1 MQLPAVRSP
10 VMPPAAPAASLVS
23 PLALVLRYPGG
34 LRCLGLPDPA
44 GRMASPPSL
53 SHGAVLMSTLTPAQE
68 LREAAKLM
76 RERAE
81 AATPGPWE
89 RPLDVRHKN
98 FVMAALPERVSVVSA
113 AIWSIGGFMRKRSG
127 RDLDYIASMDP
138 PVAEALADWLD
149 VKAANLEHVEVVGHH
164 YRDHDYG
171 YALKV
176 ARAYLG
182 AGDAQ

>member
-1 MQLPAVRSP
+1 
-10 VMPPAAPAASLVS
+10 
-23 PLALVLRYPGG
+23 
-34 LRCLGLPDPA
+34 
-44 GRMASPPSL
+44 
-53 SHGAVLMSTLTPAQE
+53 MSTLTPAQE

-98 FVMAALPERVSVVSA
+98 FVMAALPEGEQGSYKSGNIPAEFASHKGPTGRYAGQRERVSVVSA

>member
-1 MQLPAVRSP
+1 
-10 VMPPAAPAASLVS
+10 MP
-23 PLALVLRYPGG
+23 
-34 LRCLGLPDPA
+34 DT
-44 GRMASPPSL
+44 PS
-53 SHGAVLMSTLTPAQE
+53 QE

-98 FVMAALPERVSVVSA
+98 FVMAALPEGEQGSYKSGSIPAGFASHKGPTGRYAGQRERVSVVSA

-127 RDLDYIASMDP
+127 RDLDYIAGMHP
-138 PVAEALADWLD
+138 AVALAVADWLD
-149 VKAANLEHVEVVGHH
+149 NEAQAAEAIPAGSPVLGPLIRH
-164 YRDHDYG
+164 
-171 YALKV
+171 ALAV

-182 AGDAQ
+182 TGEST

>member
-1 MQLPAVRSP
+1 
-10 VMPPAAPAASLVS
+10 MPE
-23 PLALVLRYPGG
+23 
-34 LRCLGLPDPA
+34 
-44 GRMASPPSL
+44 PS
-53 SHGAVLMSTLTPAQE
+53 QD

-98 FVMAALPERVSVVSA
+98 FVMAVLPEGEQGSYKSGNIPAEFASHKGPTGRYAGQRERVSIVSA

-138 PVAEALADWLD
+138 GVGLAVADWLD
-149 VKAANLEHVEVVGHH
+149 NEALATELCADPLDTPPHRMLPVRHS
-164 YRDHDYG
+164 
-171 YALKV
+171 LKV

-182 AGDAQ
+182 TGES